1 MLSEVVRLMD
11 ASTTT
16 HLMVGGAPA
25 GISMPPVDESCRI
38 TSTRINMM
46 TIQGNKSTAPRG
58 TDILEFP
65 FRRIR
70 RLKKANLEEVLCF
83 SRVGSSKGGGLGTV
97 GIRLMRF
104 ETKPMVPP
112 PIFSVKGKAEFLK
125 FAYGLDS

>member
-1 MLSEVVRLMD
+1 
-11 ASTTT
+11 
-16 HLMVGGAPA
+16 
-25 GISMPPVDESCRI
+25 
-38 TSTRINMM
+38 M

-83 SRVGSSKGGGLGTV
+83 SRVGSSKGGGLGTD

-104 ETKPMVPP
+104 WTKPIVLPP
-112 PIFSVKGKAEFLK
+112 VFSVNGKAEFSK